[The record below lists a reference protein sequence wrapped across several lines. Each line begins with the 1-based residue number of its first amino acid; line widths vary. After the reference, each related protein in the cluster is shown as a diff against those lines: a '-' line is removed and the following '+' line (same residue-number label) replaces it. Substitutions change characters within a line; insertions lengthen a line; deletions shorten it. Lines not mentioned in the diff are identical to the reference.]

1 MLAPAPRVSL
11 RHERRVSLLAPLVTP
26 LREAQAGGS
35 QAAVCELARG
45 LVAAGVDTELVAAPG
60 SRVAG
65 VRLLRFREGP
75 FPEALLDLAAAA
87 PQSQPGPEQW
97 PSRQAGA
104 YLRLAA
110 RLRAGPPAVVHGH
123 AHDWPALYA
132 LAATGLPLVQTL
144 HLGPVDPAT
153 AAAATAAASCRPRPR
168 FVAVSASCA
177 RSWRDH
183 LRVDAVI
190 GNGLDPTSVP
200 FSIAPRGDLAVIAGR
215 ISREKGV
222 HVALDAVRAA
232 GMRAV
237 VAGPVYDAVY
247 HREQVVPRL
256 DGIAARHIGALSRRR
271 LFDLF
276 GRARVAVMA
285 SLWEEPFGMVAL
297 EANLAGTPVAGFR
310 RGGLPD
316 VVGGWGGVL
325 ADPGAGVAGL
335 LTALRAAAGLDRAAV
350 RAGAARHHSRSVMVD
365 RYRRV
370 YAQTVAGYRA

>member
-1 MLAPAPRVSL
+1 VTIAKLDPATGIPELEAVVA
-11 RHERRVSLLAPLVTP
+11 ERLQR
-26 LREAQAGGS
+26 R
-35 QAAVCELARG
+35 
-45 LVAAGVDTELVAAPG
+45 LVAG
-60 SRVAG
+60 
-65 VRLLRFREGP
+65 LLWAR
-75 FPEALLDLAAAA
+75 LDLAAAA

-247 HREQVVPRL
+247 HR
-256 DGIAARHIGALSRRR
+256 